1 MPNTTNYNWS
11 YPTVGGSQDTW
22 GDTLNATI
30 ISIDSQTKTIE
41 NAIPTSIIASSIT
54 DTPNTFTAN
63 AFVKVN
69 SGGNALEFT
78 TASIT
83 NLSDTPSSLGSAN
96 QILKMNSGGTALEWG
111 TDSSGSGGLTYSDFS
126 ATTLSS
132 PASGYPNGV
141 LVWGNNGTF
150 TYAPPDLSAYQTTA
164 SASKVYTSG
173 WQNFGTINT
182 SNVVPFTHS
191 LGGEPDIVQ
200 MQFKCTTANIGYS
213 VGEIV
218 TKQDGL
224 SDASDVFGFYH
235 DNTTQ
240 IKVVEPYYQRVR
252 IINRSNGQ
260 PNLITASSWQWR
272 VKCVKI

>member
-30 ISIDSQTKTIE
+30 IAIDSQTNTIQ
-41 NAIPTSIIASSIT
+41 NSIPTSVIASSIT
-54 DTPNTFTAN
+54 DTPNAFTAN

-111 TDSSGSGGLTYSDFS
+111 TDSSGGGGLTYSDFS
-126 ATTLSS
+126 ASTTSS
-132 PASGYPNGV
+132 PDPSYPNGV
-141 LVWGNNGTF
+141 LVWGNNGT
-150 TYAPPDLSAYQTTA
+150 YVYSPPDLSGYQTTA

-173 WQNFGTINT
+173 WQNFGTYAT
-182 SNVVPFTHS
+182 SNVSPFTHG

-200 MQFKCTTANIGYS
+200 MQFKCTTANLGYA

-224 SDASDVFGFYH
+224 ADQSDVFGFYH

-240 IKVVEPYYQRVR
+240 IKVVQPYYQRVR
-252 IINRSNGQ
+252 IVNRSNGQ
-260 PNLITASSWQWR
+260 PALITTSSWQWR

>member
-1 MPNTTNYNWS
+1 MPNTSNYNWA
-11 YPTVGGSQDTW
+11 YPTVGGSQDSW
-22 GDTLNATI
+22 GTDLNNTI
-30 ISIDSQTKTIE
+30 IAIDSQTKTVSD
-41 NAIPTSIIASSIT
+41 AIPTSIIDSSIT

-69 SGGNALEFT
+69 SGGSALEFT

-111 TDSSGSGGLTYSDFS
+111 TDASGSGGLTYSDFS
-126 ATTLSS
+126 ASSLSS

-141 LVWGNNGTF
+141 LLWGNNGTF

-164 SASKVYTSG
+164 SAPKVFTSG
-173 WQNFGTINT
+173 WQNFGTSGT
-182 SNVVPFTHS
+182 SNISPFTHG
-191 LGGEPDIVQ
+191 LGGEPDMVM
-200 MQFKCTTANIGYS
+200 MQFKCTTANLGYS
-213 VGEIV
+213 VGDIV
-218 TKQDGL
+218 NTQDGL
-224 SDASDVFGFYH
+224 QDASYVFGIFH

-240 IKVVEPYYQRVR
+240 IKVVQPYYQRVQL
-252 IINRSNGQ
+252 IQKSNGQ
-260 PNLITASSWQWR
+260 PALITSSSWQWR